1 MREFAVLMQGIP
13 LVKLRNPKGNNREWK
28 GDWSDGDDNWKVIPD
43 AIKARCEMTFPAV
56 LFF

>member
-1 MREFAVLMQGIP
+1 MWEFAAVQGIP

-43 AIKARCEMTFPAV
+43 AIKAR
-56 LFF
+56 